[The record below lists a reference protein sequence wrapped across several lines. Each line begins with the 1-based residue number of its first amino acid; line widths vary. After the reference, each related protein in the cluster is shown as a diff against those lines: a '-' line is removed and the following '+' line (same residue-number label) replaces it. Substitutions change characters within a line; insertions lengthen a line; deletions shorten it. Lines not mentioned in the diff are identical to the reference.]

1 MARISG
7 MRWKIISCSS
17 GGRAALYHQ
26 AEATKKASGA
36 SSHRAQKRTMR
47 VRSRSSRIQAAVM
60 SPNSPAMIRAKK
72 VRNESAGQK
81 VGLKNPDQKFRSSG
95 QVPGVSMKSMT
106 PLMRNS
112 DIQAAPK

>member
-1 MARISG
+1 M
-7 MRWKIISCSS
+7 
-17 GGRAALYHQ
+17 YHQ